1 MPSMTL
7 SKPGFNRV
15 SLAYGNERVKVL
27 LPGDAH
33 ILAPAPPSTAIE
45 PSVLDTR
52 LNGFFQAHH
61 PDLNRPVLIVTDK
74 TRRCSYPELL
84 PVLTA
89 TINRWRGSDEPFPI
103 IIAYGTHPRQSDAES
118 YEIYGELYNAWPFVH
133 HDCTDASLFRQLGRT
148 SAGTPVRIRADL
160 LDASTIITFGPI
172 CHHYF
177 AGYGGGRKLV
187 FPGCGERD
195 AIYHNHG
202 LYLDRTT
209 RRLATGCRPGNLA
222 ANPVADDLFEV
233 IDHISPPLAI
243 HGVQNV
249 DGAICDL
256 VIGTD
261 RRSYLEACSLHAR
274 IYELS
279 THGFDLVVA
288 SCGGYPKDINFIQ
301 AHKAIHNAAGFV
313 RDGGSLVVFTQCSD
327 GIGSDTFL
335 PWFGCGGYDG
345 AFAKLSESYSGNG
358 GTALAMMN
366 KTARIT
372 IYLVTELT
380 IDICT
385 TIGVTKISGEEAL
398 RMVRAHKGTIGC
410 LPNAGLLVNSR
421 TLEI

>member
-1 MPSMTL
+1 MSNSGAAPHTINL
-7 SKPGFNRV
+7 GYGKDHITV
-15 SLAYGNERVKVL
+15 SLYDNA
-27 LPGDAH
+27 D
-33 ILAPAPPSTAIE
+33 ILTPTSAAQSITAE
-45 PSVLDTR
+45 ELTTR
-52 LNGFFQAHH
+52 LNQYLYDH
-61 PDLNRPVLIVTDK
+61 PLNLSRPVLIVTDK

-118 YEIYGELYNAWPFVH
+118 YEIYGELYNTWPFVH

-202 LYLDRTT
+202 LYLDVTT

-249 DGAICDL
+249 DGAIGDL
-256 VIGTD
+256 VIGTE

-301 AHKAIHNAAGFV
+301 AHKSIHNAAGFV

-366 KTARIT
+366 KTARIA

-398 RMVRAHKGTIGC
+398 RMVRTCNGKIGC
-410 LPNAGLLVNSR
+410 LPNAGLLVNTR